1 MLSCDNLDQQ
11 FLETFIQQEG
21 LNDIFRRNV
30 TDYFNAYAHRL
41 AQIAEASARPII
53 VGLNG
58 AQGSGKSTLSQYLSQ
73 MMPMLLGVDCHVLS
87 IDDFYLSKAKRK
99 RLAAS
104 VHPLLGIRGVPG
116 THDVPRLLD
125 ALAGFIDPGI
135 QSVTVPIFDKL
146 KDDRTKNVQRIQ
158 KSARPTVILFEG
170 WCVGVPAQHQLA
182 LSVPA
187 SSFEFSND
195 NNGVW
200 RSYVNERLGGD
211 YVDVFKLL
219 DRLSMLKPPCFEAVY
234 DWRVDQEIRLVAR
247 RREDSSD
254 TSIRGMSVKQVGEF
268 VENFR
273 RLTCHAIEVLPDLAD
288 ETWELQADRLVLK
301 ERLRS

>member
-1 MLSCDNLDQQ
+1 
-11 FLETFIQQEG
+11 
-21 LNDIFRRNV
+21 
-30 TDYFNAYAHRL
+30 
-41 AQIAEASARPII
+41 
-53 VGLNG
+53 
-58 AQGSGKSTLSQYLSQ
+58 
-73 MMPMLLGVDCHVLS
+73 VDCHVLS
-87 IDDFYLSKAKRK
+87 IDDFYLSKAERK

-146 KDDRTKNVQRIQ
+146 KDDRTRKVHRIQ

-234 DWRVDQEIRLVAR
+234 DWRVDQEIRSVAR
-247 RREDSSD
+247 RRQNSTDA
-254 TSIRGMSVKQVGEF
+254 SIRGMSVKEVGEF

-288 ETWELQADRLVLK
+288 ETWELQADRLVLQ

>member
-1 MLSCDNLDQQ
+1 MSRDNLDRQ
-11 FLETFIQQEG
+11 FLETFIEQEG

-30 TDYFNAYAHRL
+30 TGYFNAYAHRL
-41 AQIAEASARPII
+41 ARLAEASNRPII

-58 AQGSGKSTLSQYLSQ
+58 AQGSGKSTLSQYLGQ
-73 MMPMLLGVDCHVLS
+73 MMPKKLGVDCHVLS
-87 IDDFYLSKAKRK
+87 IDDFYLSKAKRN

-104 VHPLLGIRGVPG
+104 VHPLLAIRGVPG

-125 ALAGFIDPGI
+125 ALAGFIEAGV

-146 KDDRTKNVQRIQ
+146 KDDRTRKVHKIQ
-158 KSARPTVILFEG
+158 KSAKPTVILLEG
-170 WCVGVPAQHQLA
+170 WCVGVPAQCQLA
-182 LSVPA
+182 LAVPA

-219 DRLSMLKPPCFEAVY
+219 DRLSILKPPCFEAVY
-234 DWRVDQEIRLVAR
+234 DWRLDQEIRLVAR
-247 RREDSSD
+247 RRKDSTD
-254 TSIRGMSVKQVGEF
+254 ASIRGMSVKQVGEF

-273 RLTCHAIEVLPDLAD
+273 RLTCHAIDVLPDLAD
-288 ETWELQADRLVLK
+288 ETWELQADRLVLE